1 MHSAVKPLPVL
12 DVLSVFADVNPSAV
26 LSAPVL
32 IELLTV
38 DGLLILRVPQPLAN
52 ELGECLIRASLEEV
66 VPRGSCNVSDELA
79 AIEGSARSGD
89 GS

>member
-52 ELGECLIRASLEEV
+52 ELGECLIRASLEEA
-66 VPRGSCNVSDELA
+66 VPRGSCNVGEELP
-79 AIEGSARSGD
+79 AIEGSVRSD
-89 GS
+89 NGS

>member
-26 LSAPVL
+26 LSAPIL

-52 ELGECLIRASLEEV
+52 ELGECLIRASLEET
-66 VPRGSCNVSDELA
+66 VPRGGCSVNAELP
-79 AIEGSARSGD
+79 AIEGSAGSGE
-89 GS
+89 SS

>member
-26 LSAPVL
+26 LSTPVL

-52 ELGECLIRASLEEV
+52 ELGECLIRASLEKT
-66 VPRGSCNVSDELA
+66 VPRGGCNVNVELP
-79 AIEGSARSGD
+79 AIEGSAGSGD